1 MPRSPADMYAHLLR
15 NDLCAFIHRSFLE
28 LNPQGQ
34 FHSNWH
40 IELIAS
46 KLEDVR
52 RGHCRRLIVNVPP
65 RHLKSHAISVA
76 FPAWLLGHEPSKQVL
91 SVTYAQDLSEDL
103 ARKSRSLMT
112 SAYYQALFDT
122 RLSREA
128 ISDFA
133 TTQGGNRFST
143 SVGGVLTGR
152 GADIIIIDDPL
163 KADDALSDTQRRS
176 VNEWFANTL
185 RSRLN
190 NSETGAIIIVMQRLH
205 ADDLVAH
212 VQEKNEQWDVLSFPA
227 KAEQDQSYS
236 FLTPYGRRQVHR
248 KPGDILQ
255 PALFSAESL
264 EARRLGMADYNFA
277 AQYQQDPQPPSG
289 IIVKR
294 EWLKYYRP
302 DEKPER
308 FDQILQSWDTANK
321 DSELANFSVCTTWGI
336 KDRSLFLLDVFRQ
349 KLDFPDLKRSIRELA
364 NRYQAKIVL
373 IEDKASGTSLLQ
385 ELRADNFSI
394 AQPAPDPK
402 GDKVIRL
409 RAQTTKIAN
418 GTVLFPND
426 APWLDAYLREL
437 LGFPNAKNDDQV
449 DSTVF
454 ALAWVTEHPEPGI
467 ITFYKKQ
474 VEEMTRKPL
483 EKGMVRV
490 WVAGDT
496 THWYLSTGWPIL
508 IPPDRIVEVSL
519 EEIAPI
525 LRQGGKRVDDAA
537 P

>member
-1 MPRSPADMYAHLLR
+1 
-15 NDLCAFIHRSFLE
+15 
-28 LNPQGQ
+28 
-34 FHSNWH
+34 
-40 IELIAS
+40 
-46 KLEDVR
+46 
-52 RGHCRRLIVNVPP
+52 
-65 RHLKSHAISVA
+65 
-76 FPAWLLGHEPSKQVL
+76 
-91 SVTYAQDLSEDL
+91 
-103 ARKSRSLMT
+103 
-112 SAYYQALFDT
+112 
-122 RLSREA
+122 
-128 ISDFA
+128 
-133 TTQGGNRFST
+133 
-143 SVGGVLTGR
+143 
-152 GADIIIIDDPL
+152 
-163 KADDALSDTQRRS
+163 
-176 VNEWFANTL
+176 
-185 RSRLN
+185 
-190 NSETGAIIIVMQRLH
+190 
-205 ADDLVAH
+205 
-212 VQEKNEQWDVLSFPA
+212 
-227 KAEQDQSYS
+227 
-236 FLTPYGRRQVHR
+236 
-248 KPGDILQ
+248 
-255 PALFSAESL
+255 
-264 EARRLGMADYNFA
+264 MADYNFA

-349 KLDFPDLKRSIRELA
+349 KLDFPDLKRAIIERAKSYRA
-364 NRYQAKIVL
+364 NVVL
-373 IEDKASGTSLLQ
+373 IEDMASGTSLLQ
-385 ELRADNFSI
+385 ELRADNFSF
-394 AQPAPDPK
+394 AQPAPDIK

-409 RAQTTKIAN
+409 RGQTAKIAN

-426 APWLDAYLREL
+426 APWLDTYRREL

-474 VEEMTRKPL
+474 AEEMTRKPL

-496 THWYLSTGWPIL
+496 THWYLSSGWPIM

-525 LRQGGKRVDDAA
+525 LRQGGKRVD
-537 P
+537 

>member
-1 MPRSPADMYAHLLR
+1 MAPTSAQMYEHLLR
-15 NDLCAFIHRSFLE
+15 HDLCAFTHRSFVE
-28 LNPQGQ
+28 LNPQTP

-76 FPAWLLGHEPSKQVL
+76 FPAWLLGHQPSKQVL
-91 SVTYAQDLSEDL
+91 SVTYAQDLSEAL
-103 ARKSRSLMT
+103 ARNSRNLMT
-112 SAYYQALFDT
+112 SAFYQALFET
-122 RLSREA
+122 RLAREA
-128 ISDFA
+128 ISEF
-133 TTQGGNRFST
+133 TTTEGGYRLST
-143 SVGGVLTGR
+143 SVEGVLTGR
-152 GADIIIIDDPL
+152 GGDIIIIDDPL
-163 KADDALSDTQRRS
+163 KADDALSDTRRRS
-176 VNEWFANTL
+176 VNEWFDNTL

-212 VQEKNEQWDVLSFPA
+212 VQENGQWDVLSFPA

-248 KPGDILQ
+248 KTGDILQ
-255 PALFSAESL
+255 PALFSADSL
-264 EARRLGMADYNFA
+264 EAQRRGMTDYNFA

-294 EWLKYYRP
+294 EWLRFYDPNGKP
-302 DEKPER
+302 DR
-308 FDQILQSWDTANK
+308 FDQVLQSWDTANK
-321 DSELANFSVCTTWGI
+321 DTELANFSVCTTWGI
-336 KDRSLFLLDVFRQ
+336 KDRSLYLLDVFRR
-349 KLDFPDLKRSIRELA
+349 KMDFPELKRTIVELA
-364 NRYQAKIVL
+364 KRHQAKIVL
-373 IEDKASGTSLLQ
+373 IEDMASGTSLLQ
-385 ELRADNFSI
+385 ELRADNFPY
-394 AQPAPDPK
+394 AQPAPRLE
-402 GDKVIRL
+402 GDKVMRL
-409 RAQTTKIAN
+409 HAQTAKIDN
-418 GTVLFPND
+418 GFVLFPRD
-426 APWLDAYLREL
+426 APWLDTYLREL
-437 LGFPNAKNDDQV
+437 LSFPNAKNDDQV

-454 ALAWVTEHPEPGI
+454 ALAWVAGHPEPGI

-490 WVAGDT
+490 FVPGDT

-525 LRQGGKRVDDAA
+525 LRQGGKRVD
-537 P
+537 